1 MTIES
6 IGLWIRIYDIPVD
19 MMTEGFIRALGGKLG
34 RVIQVGEAVQD
45 YKKSEDRLL
54 IGKADHAYRAI
65 EGERA
70 CDDGV
75 CYSL

>member
-19 MMTEGFIRALGGKLG
+19 MMTEGFVRALGGKLG

-45 YKKSEDRLL
+45 YKRVKIDF
-54 IGKADHAYRAI
+54 
-65 EGERA
+65 
-70 CDDGV
+70 
-75 CYSL
+75 SLAKPIMHTVQ